1 MEHAEIEWSS
11 QLEKVVAD
19 EGEKCLSYGWLH
31 DKAAKKYNKLDTI
44 INIPVIVL
52 STITGSASIGS
63 QSLFNGSSIAPVIIG
78 LVSLFVGVLNTL
90 GSYFVWAKRSENH
103 RLSSISYNKH
113 HNFIRIELSLPRM
126 QRLRPEEM
134 LKMIKEGLDRL
145 NETAPEIPNDVIKEY
160 KTLFGALTDISKPT
174 ICNGLHH
181 IEVYSQV
188 IEKQLESK
196 RMSVEMLP
204 AASSPVGLQP
214 AVELLPVQNTMTKP
228 EKKPWK

>member
-1 MEHAEIEWSS
+1 MEDHPNIEWSS

-31 DKAAKKYNKLDTI
+31 DKSAKKYNRLDVF

-63 QSLFNGSSIAPVIIG
+63 QSLFSGSSLAPVIIG

-103 RLSSISYNKH
+103 RLSAIAYNKH
-113 HNFIRIELSLPRM
+113 HNFIRIELSLPRE
-126 QRLRPEEM
+126 QRLRPEEL
-134 LKMIKEGLDRL
+134 LKIIKEGLDRL
-145 NETAPEIPNDVIKEY
+145 NETAPEIPNDIMKTY
-160 KTLFGALTDISKPT
+160 KLLFGQITDIRKPT

-181 IEVYSQV
+181 IEVFNEAKE
-188 IEKQLESK
+188 IQLESK
-196 RMSVEMLP
+196 RHSVELVP
-204 AASSPVGLQP
+204 
-214 AVELLPVQNTMTKP
+214 LPVPVVPEPQP
-228 EKKPWK
+228 EKPKRPIWK

>member
-1 MEHAEIEWSS
+1 MEHPHIEWSS

-31 DKAAKKYNKLDTI
+31 DKAAKKYNKLDTS

-78 LVSLFVGVLNTL
+78 IISLFVGVLNTL

-103 RLSSISYNKH
+103 RLSSIAYNKH
-113 HNFIRIELSLPRM
+113 HNFIRIELSLPRP
-126 QRLRPEEM
+126 QRLRPEDM
-134 LKMIKEGLDRL
+134 LKIIKEGLDRL
-145 NETAPEIPNDVIKEY
+145 NETAPEVPNDVIKEY
-160 KTLFGALTDISKPT
+160 KVLFGSLTDISKPT

-181 IEVYSQV
+181 IEVYSPV
-188 IEKQLESK
+188 IEKHMETK
-196 RMSVEMLP
+196 RNSIELIPAPVEP
-204 AASSPVGLQP
+204 EVKPD
-214 AVELLPVQNTMTKP
+214 TKV
-228 EKKPWK
+228 KKPWK

>member
-1 MEHAEIEWSS
+1 MEDHPTIQWSS

-31 DKAAKKYNKLDTI
+31 DKSAKKYNRLDVF

-63 QSLFNGSSIAPVIIG
+63 QSLFSGSSIAPVIIG

-103 RLSSISYNKH
+103 RLSSIAYNKH
-113 HNFIRIELSLPRM
+113 HNFIRIELSLPRP

-134 LKMIKEGLDRL
+134 LKIIKEGLDRL
-145 NETAPEIPNDVIKEY
+145 NETAPEIPNDVIKQY
-160 KTLFGALTDISKPT
+160 KLLFGQLTEISKPS
-174 ICNGLHH
+174 ICNGLHQ
-181 IEVYSQV
+181 IEVYSQARE
-188 IEKQLESK
+188 IHLESK
-196 RMSVEMLP
+196 RHSVEMLP
-204 AASSPVGLQP
+204 P
-214 AVELLPVQNTMTKP
+214 LPVEAAPEPQPKEKP
-228 EKKPWK
+228 KRPVWKT

>member
-1 MEHAEIEWSS
+1 
-11 QLEKVVAD
+11 
-19 EGEKCLSYGWLH
+19 
-31 DKAAKKYNKLDTI
+31 
-44 INIPVIVL
+44 
-52 STITGSASIGS
+52 
-63 QSLFNGSSIAPVIIG
+63 
-78 LVSLFVGVLNTL
+78 
-90 GSYFVWAKRSENH
+90 
-103 RLSSISYNKH
+103 
-113 HNFIRIELSLPRM
+113 M

-204 AASSPVGLQP
+204 A
-214 AVELLPVQNTMTKP
+214 VELLPVQNTMTKP